1 MSESENGMRICVYP
15 GSFDPFTVGHH
26 DVLEHAVAM
35 FDRVYV
41 SVLNNGLK
49 RPVFSVEERVEM
61 IQRMVDLEG
70 MKKIVVS
77 SFNGLLVEYARSI
90 GADYIIRGLRA
101 TMDFEYEFQ
110 INALNRHLAPDV
122 DTVYFM
128 ASPEHS
134 FLSSSAIRE
143 IGAMG
148 GSIKGLVPESI
159 ENIIVER
166 LKKP

>member
-1 MSESENGMRICVYP
+1 MRICVYP
-15 GSFDPFTVGHH
+15 GSFDPFTIGHH
-26 DVLEHAVAM
+26 DVLEHAIAM
-35 FDRVYV
+35 FDCVYV
-41 SVLNNGLK
+41 SVLNNSMK
-49 RPVFSVEERVEM
+49 SPVFSAEERVEM
-61 IQRMVDLEG
+61 IQHMVDTEG
-70 MKKIVVS
+70 MHKVIVS
-77 SFNGLLVEYARSI
+77 HFDGLLVEYARSI
-90 GADYIIRGLRA
+90 GASYIIRGLRA

-148 GSIKGLVPESI
+148 GSIKGLVPQSI
-159 ENIIVER
+159 ENIIAER